1 VEQPVIM
8 TAIEKLVRAG
18 EQAGFSVE
26 QMIQLLQMGASV
38 ETLLSLIEL
47 RLSPPTASSRR
58 ASRWIM

>member
-1 VEQPVIM
+1 MEQPVIV

-18 EQAGFSVE
+18 EEAGFSVE

-47 RLSPPTASSRR
+47 RLSPLTASPRR

>member
-1 VEQPVIM
+1 MEQPVIT

-47 RLSPPTASSRR
+47 RLSPPTASPRR
-58 ASRWIM
+58 ASHWIM